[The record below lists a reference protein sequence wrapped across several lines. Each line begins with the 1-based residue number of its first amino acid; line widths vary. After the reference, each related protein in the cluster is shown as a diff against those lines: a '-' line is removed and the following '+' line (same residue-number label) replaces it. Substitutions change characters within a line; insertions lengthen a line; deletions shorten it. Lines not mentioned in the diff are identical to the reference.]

1 LNRCIKN
8 ATAKATIH
16 DLRDQRFNKMDFFEQ
31 QDKARKK
38 TKWLVIYFVLAVAAM
53 IAAIYIASLLIFSGV
68 QAHQH
73 SYDETQAQ
81 FNLWNAQL
89 FLGVAL
95 GTLTVVFIGSSY
107 KTASLAAGGSAVS
120 EMMGARLVSSN
131 TTDPDER
138 KLLNVVEEMAIASG
152 VPVPQVY
159 VMDDE
164 DGINAFAAGHK
175 PGDATITVTRGCM
188 KLLSRDELQGVIGH
202 EFSHILNGDMRLNLR
217 LMGTIFGI
225 LCLAIVGRILLQTAR
240 GGGRSRGQN
249 PLPIL
254 GLALLIIG
262 YIGVFFG
269 RLIQAAVSRQREFL
283 ADASSVQFTRNPGG
297 ITGALKK
304 IGGLG
309 ENGSRLAHAHS
320 EELSHMFF
328 SNGISEAF
336 IGLLE
341 THPPLPDRIRA
352 FDPNF
357 DGKFPEVRYDDF
369 DESADKTSKP
379 KRAPMPNLFG
389 TVVGGAIL
397 ASGDDAK
404 PPVIKSHSVL
414 PNIGNPAPL
423 HLQYAEQ
430 LRDSLPD
437 QIRLSA
443 REPLDSAA
451 LIFALILSVNENER
465 AGQIAE
471 IAKRFSPSV
480 SEKTAALFPDV
491 SAAAKHARL
500 PMVNL
505 ALGALKQL
513 APADFQKFSQ
523 TLQWLIQSDG
533 KIELFEFVVQKI
545 VLRHLDSQFNG
556 PQKNIIQFYTIKP
569 LVPDCAVILSA
580 LADIGSNDATE
591 VAKAFE
597 TGAPYLRA
605 PGDSD
610 LQLLPKENC
619 GVNEI
624 DAALNRLA
632 QAVSVIK
639 KNLIEACVHTVGED
653 GVIVESEAE
662 LLRAISDTL
671 DCPMPPFLPTE

>member
-1 LNRCIKN
+1 
-8 ATAKATIH
+8 
-16 DLRDQRFNKMDFFEQ
+16 MDFFAQ
-31 QDKARKK
+31 QEKTRKK
-38 TKWLVIYFVLAVAAM
+38 TKWLVIYFILAVVAM
-53 IAAIYIASLLIFSGV
+53 IAAIYIAAVVIFSGV
-68 QAHQH
+68 QLHQH
-73 SYDETQAQ
+73 RGNYYNDDSAPQIS
-81 FNLWNAQL
+81 LWDPQI

-95 GTLTVVFIGSSY
+95 GTIAVILIGSSY
-107 KTASLAAGGSAVS
+107 KTMALAAGGSAVS
-120 EMMGARLVSSN
+120 EMMGARLVSTNS
-131 TTDPDER
+131 TDPDER

-175 PGDATITVTRGCM
+175 PGDATVTVTRGCM

-225 LCLAIVGRILLQTAR
+225 LCLAIIGRILLQTAR
-240 GGGRSRGQN
+240 GGGRGRGQN

-283 ADASSVQFTRNPGG
+283 ADASSVQFTRNPNG

-341 THPPLPDRIRA
+341 THPPLPDRIRV

-357 DGKFPEVRYDDF
+357 DGKFPYVRYDGLDQPP
-369 DESADKTSKP
+369 EEISKP
-379 KRAPMPNLFG
+379 KRSQPMPNLFG

-397 ASGDDAK
+397 ASSDDDEK
-404 PPVIKSHSVL
+404 PPVIKSRHVL
-414 PNIGNPAPL
+414 PNIGNPTPL
-423 HLQYAEQ
+423 HLEYAVK
-430 LRDSLPD
+430 LRDALPENVKTA
-437 QIRLSA
+437 A
-443 REPLDSAA
+443 RAPLDAVA
-451 LIFALILSVNENER
+451 LIYALLLSDDEKLR
-465 AGQIAE
+465 ATQIAE
-471 IAKRFSPSV
+471 IGKRSTPSV
-480 SEKTAALFPDV
+480 SDKTAALFPDV
-491 SAAAKHARL
+491 STIAAHVHL
-500 PMVNL
+500 PIINL
-505 ALGALKQL
+505 ALGGLRQL
-513 APADFQKFSQ
+513 SAEQFQNFSQ
-523 TLQWLIQSDG
+523 TLQWLIESDG
-533 KIELFEFVVQKI
+533 KIEMFEFVLQKI
-545 VLRHLDSQFNG
+545 VLRNLDSQFNG
-556 PQKNIIQFYTIKP
+556 PQKSLVQFYTIKP
-569 LVPDCAVILSA
+569 LVPDCAVILSS
-580 LADIGSNDATE
+580 LANVGSDDAAE
-591 VAKAFE
+591 IQKAFE

-605 PGDSD
+605 PDDAD
-610 LQLLPKENC
+610 LDLLPKEDC
-619 GVNEI
+619 GVDKI

-632 QAVSVIK
+632 QAVPVIK
-639 KNLIEACVHTVGED
+639 KNLIEACVHVVGAD
-653 GVIVESEAE
+653 GVIKESEAE

-671 DCPMPPFLPTE
+671 DCPMPPFVATE

>member
-1 LNRCIKN
+1 
-8 ATAKATIH
+8 
-16 DLRDQRFNKMDFFEQ
+16 MDFFAQ
-31 QDKARKK
+31 QEKTRKK
-38 TKWLVIYFVLAVAAM
+38 TKWLIIYFILAVAVM
-53 IAAIYIASLLIFSGV
+53 IAAIYIAAVVIFSGV
-68 QAHQH
+68 QLHQH
-73 SYDETQAQ
+73 RGNYYNDGSAPQ
-81 FNLWNAQL
+81 NSLWDPQI

-95 GTLTVVFIGSSY
+95 GTIAIILIGSSY
-107 KTASLAAGGSAVS
+107 KTMALAAGGSAVS
-120 EMMGARLVSSN
+120 EMMGARLVSANS
-131 TTDPDER
+131 TDPDER

-175 PGDATITVTRGCM
+175 PGDATVTVTRGCM

-225 LCLAIVGRILLQTAR
+225 LCLAIIGRILLQTAR

-283 ADASSVQFTRNPGG
+283 ADASSVQFTRNPNG

-341 THPPLPDRIRA
+341 THPPLPDRIRV

-357 DGKFPEVRYDDF
+357 DGKFPCVRYSPLDQKGL
-369 DESADKTSKP
+369 EAIMQRAGTSDLHAVSG
-379 KRAPMPNLFG
+379 RNIFG
-389 TVVGGAIL
+389 GVLGGAIL
-397 ASGDDAK
+397 ASGGDDES
-404 PPVIKSHSVL
+404 PPVIRSRHVL
-414 PNIGNPAPL
+414 PNIGNPTPL
-423 HLQYAEQ
+423 HLEYAVK
-430 LRDSLPD
+430 LRDALPENVKAA
-437 QIRLSA
+437 A
-443 REPLDSAA
+443 REPLDAVA
-451 LIFALILSVNENER
+451 LIYALLLSGDEKIR
-465 AGQIAE
+465 TTQITE
-471 IAKRFSPSV
+471 IAKRSSQ
-480 SEKTAALFPDV
+480 SISDKTAALFPDV
-491 SAAAKHARL
+491 SEIAAHVHL
-500 PMVNL
+500 PIINL
-505 ALGALKQL
+505 ALGGLRQL
-513 APADFQKFSQ
+513 SAEQFKNLSQ
-523 TLQWLIQSDG
+523 TLQWLIESDG
-533 KIELFEFVVQKI
+533 KVELFEFVLRKI
-545 VLRHLDSQFNG
+545 VLRNLDSQFNG
-556 PQKNIIQFYTIKP
+556 PQKSVVQFYTIKP

-580 LADIGSNDATE
+580 LANVSSDDAAE
-591 VAKAFE
+591 IEKAFE

-605 PGDSD
+605 PDDAD
-610 LQLLPKENC
+610 LNLLPKENC
-619 GVNEI
+619 GVNKI

-632 QAVSVIK
+632 QAVPIIK
-639 KNLIEACVHTVGED
+639 KNLIEACVHIVGAD

-671 DCPMPPFLPTE
+671 DCPMPPFMPSE

>member
-1 LNRCIKN
+1 
-8 ATAKATIH
+8 
-16 DLRDQRFNKMDFFEQ
+16 MDFFAQ
-31 QDKARKK
+31 QEKTRKK
-38 TKWLVIYFVLAVAAM
+38 TKWLVIYFILAVAAM
-53 IAAIYIASLLIFSGV
+53 IVAIYIASLLILSGV
-68 QAHQH
+68 QLHQH
-73 SYDETQAQ
+73 RFNDEQPQ
-81 FNLWNAQL
+81 FDLWNPQI
-89 FLGVAL
+89 FLAVAL
-95 GTLTVVFIGSSY
+95 GTIAVILIGSSY
-107 KTASLAAGGSAVS
+107 KTMALAAGGSAVS

-131 TTDPDER
+131 STDPDER

-175 PGDATITVTRGCM
+175 PGDATVTVTRGCM

-225 LCLAIVGRILLQTAR
+225 LCLAILGRILLQTAR

-254 GLALLIIG
+254 GLALLVIG

-283 ADASSVQFTRNPGG
+283 ADASSVQFTRNPNG

-341 THPPLPDRIRA
+341 THPPLPDRIRV

-357 DGKFPEVRYDDF
+357 DGKFLYVRYDGLDQPP
-369 DESADKTSKP
+369 EEISKP
-379 KRAPMPNLFG
+379 KRAPLPNLFC
-389 TVVGGAIL
+389 TVVGSAIL
-397 ASGDDAK
+397 ASGDDDEK
-404 PPVIKSHSVL
+404 PPIIKSRHVL
-414 PNIGNPAPL
+414 PNIGNPTPL
-423 HLQYAEQ
+423 HLEYAVK
-430 LRDSLPD
+430 LRDALPETVKAA
-437 QIRLSA
+437 A
-443 REPLDSAA
+443 REPLDSVA
-451 LIFALILSVNENER
+451 LIYAMLLSDDEKIRVT
-465 AGQIAE
+465 QIAE
-471 IAKRFSPSV
+471 ISKRSSQSV
-480 SEKTAALFPDV
+480 SHKTAALFPDV
-491 SAAAKHARL
+491 SKIAAHVHL
-500 PMVNL
+500 PIINL
-505 ALGALKQL
+505 ALGGLRQL
-513 APADFQKFSQ
+513 TAEQFQNFSQ
-523 TLQWLIQSDG
+523 TLQWLIESDG
-533 KIELFEFVVQKI
+533 KVELFEFVLQKI
-545 VLRHLDSQFNG
+545 VLRNLDSQFNG
-556 PQKNIIQFYTIKP
+556 PQKSVVQFYTIKP
-569 LVPDCAVILSA
+569 LVPDCAVVLSA
-580 LADIGSNDATE
+580 LANVGSAAAAE
-591 VAKAFE
+591 IEKAFE
-597 TGAPYLRA
+597 IGAPYLRA
-605 PGDSD
+605 PDDAD
-610 LQLLPKENC
+610 LNLLPKENC
-619 GVNEI
+619 GVDEI

-632 QAVSVIK
+632 QAVPIIK
-639 KNLIEACVHTVGED
+639 KNLIEACVHVVGAD